1 LHGSS
6 EGKATASCRALQNA
20 LFARIQGGMTQDQ
33 FRKRQLPA
41 FMASEAA
48 AVKSHAYVISP
59 VETWWNSGVVE
70 KMQTDQIGLIT
81 GQRSVGDVLKGMDA
95 AWKRGPD

>member
-1 LHGSS
+1 MGRARGRQRRLVV
-6 EGKATASCRALQNA
+6 ALQNA
-20 LFARIQGGMTQDQ
+20 LFARIQGGMTQDE

-48 AVKSHAYVISP
+48 AVKSHAYVIRP